1 MARLALPHF
10 QPLSSA
16 TSLLPA
22 RPAVLCPV
30 GSMAGTP
37 QTRRMDSWP
46 LSASW
51 TGWKQGISPSCPL
64 GPGRAGR
71 PPESPP
77 SCVFKAPLSLI
88 RGSTPSIKSFPVP
101 QK

>member
-30 GSMAGTP
+30 GSMAGDPSDSAHGQLASLCLPDGMEARYLP
-37 QTRRMDSWP
+37 QLAPWGLARQGDP
-46 LSASW
+46 LRAHPPVCS
-51 TGWKQGISPSCPL
+51 KHHCP
-64 GPGRAGR
+64 
-71 PPESPP
+71 
-77 SCVFKAPLSLI
+77 
-88 RGSTPSIKSFPVP
+88 
-101 QK
+101 